1 MRIDDWKARIWFLIL
16 IRINEM
22 FEDFSDEFQDLSE
35 GEIEEK
41 DKECIKIL
49 SGEDVLS
56 ENAEEDNQIGDK
68 EDKGPVTLEMD
79 KEQGARMM
87 LFKSQNVASGTM
99 KKRMVQG
106 LVSPRKRPS
115 AKAGIR
121 QGDGFK
127 KVEETVPQTL
137 YRAHQNPD
145 FMDRSFEEE
154 KLWWQ
159 ILREQ
164 MSRGYYRWF
173 RSVCLVIRRYMEK
186 LKYWSSVEE
195 NILLLASLS
204 HK

>member
-1 MRIDDWKARIWFLIL
+1 MIGKPGF
-16 IRINEM
+16 
-22 FEDFSDEFQDLSE
+22 

-115 AKAGIR
+115 SKAGIR
-121 QGDGFK
+121 QDTERADVQRLLPLGSIGLLGHQKIHGKAEILVFSGGK
-127 KVEETVPQTL
+127 YFALGLIKPQVKSNLVP
-137 YRAHQNPD
+137 
-145 FMDRSFEEE
+145 
-154 KLWWQ
+154 
-159 ILREQ
+159 ILE
-164 MSRGYYRWF
+164 
-173 RSVCLVIRRYMEK
+173 
-186 LKYWSSVEE
+186 
-195 NILLLASLS
+195 
-204 HK
+204 